1 MANFSKV
8 YIVLLNFNSYED
20 TSDCLSSIRDC
31 SYKNLSVI
39 VIDNASK
46 DDSLHRLREQF
57 DECIFI
63 ESKNNLGFAGGC
75 NLGLKY
81 ALENGCD
88 YALLL
93 NNDTVVK
100 PDFVEHL
107 IEIAEQKDNVG
118 LVGGKI
124 YFHGSSDRVWDAGG
138 KAKLWK
144 GQCTRIVPEKSNISI
159 INEERKVDF
168 VTGCLML
175 IPRQVLLQVGFL
187 PECYFFGVEEWDYGF
202 SVRKSGYDLWY
213 TPKALIWH
221 KVGGSHSDIN
231 PVFYYNFLRGRMLFM
246 KRNAKK
252 ETYFLWMLIFAIYSF
267 LVKPFLYGRI
277 YKNRYHILIATRQAF
292 MDNYKYSLIKQSH
305 LAKLGLKLDR

>member
-107 IEIAEQKDNVG
+107 IPFQ
-118 LVGGKI
+118 
-124 YFHGSSDRVWDAGG
+124 R
-138 KAKLWK
+138 
-144 GQCTRIVPEKSNISI
+144 QRI
-159 INEERKVDF
+159 
-168 VTGCLML
+168 
-175 IPRQVLLQVGFL
+175 L
-187 PECYFFGVEEWDYGF
+187 PCCKW
-202 SVRKSGYDLWY
+202 L
-213 TPKALIWH
+213 
-221 KVGGSHSDIN
+221 
-231 PVFYYNFLRGRMLFM
+231 
-246 KRNAKK
+246 
-252 ETYFLWMLIFAIYSF
+252 
-267 LVKPFLYGRI
+267 
-277 YKNRYHILIATRQAF
+277 
-292 MDNYKYSLIKQSH
+292 QSH
-305 LAKLGLKLDR
+305 KKRSVSQQY